1 MAEIFENLKN
11 HKPLKKDLVNE
22 YEVIGDGN
30 CYYRVL
36 SLYFTNDESYFNFF
50 REQIYFS
57 AKDNINLLKEF
68 FINDKNDEILCD
80 NKLKGYI
87 NKIKD
92 NKFFAGNIEIYL
104 TTKIFDINI
113 ALYKYD
119 SSINEFT
126 QISFFGTESS
136 SKEYLIINYV
146 NNSHYNLLKL
156 KLNSNKKMNYQNNT
170 KEIQEKKFN
179 NNNIN
184 TNLSPRIYS
193 KDIDYKLKNVL
204 INVGENI
211 NYYDDVFNYLISLE
225 KSKYTTKNNEVHIH
239 WSNLQYPKDLCNNN
253 LSQKAIDKK
262 KYNYRKKAKNYI
274 LESNLIFF
282 TGYAGKNN
290 CRLRVPFYNEK
301 YNILANAHINNGHI
315 GINRTVDKIK
325 EAGFFW
331 ETMLDDVKEYIGNCS
346 KCILSKKGKNI
357 NQKVKKIIPLGPLDR
372 VVIDGWALDE
382 DIKSLTGYSHI
393 IDIIDHFS
401 KYLLSIPVKNNNA
414 QNILYCLKQFF
425 QFVGV
430 PKIIQS
436 DNGTEYNNS
445 IINNFL
451 TTHEVK
457 HITLYLINKS
467 E

>member
-126 QISFFGTESS
+126 RISFFGTESN

-146 NNSHYNLLKL
+146 NNSH
-156 KLNSNKKMNYQNNT
+156 
-170 KEIQEKKFN
+170 
-179 NNNIN
+179 
-184 TNLSPRIYS
+184 
-193 KDIDYKLKNVL
+193 
-204 INVGENI
+204 
-211 NYYDDVFNYLISLE
+211 
-225 KSKYTTKNNEVHIH
+225 
-239 WSNLQYPKDLCNNN
+239 
-253 LSQKAIDKK
+253 
-262 KYNYRKKAKNYI
+262 
-274 LESNLIFF
+274 
-282 TGYAGKNN
+282 
-290 CRLRVPFYNEK
+290 
-301 YNILANAHINNGHI
+301 
-315 GINRTVDKIK
+315 
-325 EAGFFW
+325 
-331 ETMLDDVKEYIGNCS
+331 
-346 KCILSKKGKNI
+346 
-357 NQKVKKIIPLGPLDR
+357 
-372 VVIDGWALDE
+372 
-382 DIKSLTGYSHI
+382 
-393 IDIIDHFS
+393 
-401 KYLLSIPVKNNNA
+401 
-414 QNILYCLKQFF
+414 
-425 QFVGV
+425 
-430 PKIIQS
+430 
-436 DNGTEYNNS
+436 
-445 IINNFL
+445 
-451 TTHEVK
+451 
-457 HITLYLINKS
+457 
-467 E
+467 